1 MSTSKFQAA
10 LRKSVESKS
19 VDQLLVGSNAN
30 YLPEGS
36 HDVVIQ
42 SIDTTQISEHGID
55 IIFLGAEGKAHKER
69 FFLMEYNGEEVSR
82 QIRNLWAAT
91 IPNKD
96 AIAKFIDEIMED
108 NFKVFDMLTGAK
120 LRIVLQRA
128 KKGFITKVDSEGSY
142 AAYDVESG
150 EKLTEDFPKA
160 KDAQETAKASG
171 LKQAY
176 VKVYRQEVT
185 NAESNIATFNLAIEA
200 ERKAKNS
207 SGGSGS
213 PLTGA
218 GTGRTSLI

>member
-1 MSTSKFQAA
+1 MSTAKFQAA
-10 LRKSVESKS
+10 LRKSVETKS
-19 VDQLLVGSNAN
+19 VDKLLVGSSAN
-30 YLPEGS
+30 YLPEGP

-42 SIDTTQISEHGID
+42 SVDVSQISENGID
-55 IIFLGAEGKAHKER
+55 ITFLGEGGKAHKER
-69 FFLMEYNGEEVSR
+69 FFLMEYNGEGVSR

-91 IPNKD
+91 IPDKD
-96 AIAKFIDEIMED
+96 AIGKFIDEIMED

-128 KKGFITKVDSEGSY
+128 KKGFITKVNSEGTY
-142 AAYDVESG
+142 AAYDIASG
-150 EKLTEDFPKA
+150 ERLTEDFTNA
-160 KDAQETAKASG
+160 KDAQDTAKASG

-185 NAESNIATFNLAIEA
+185 NAESNIAAFNLAIEA